1 MKLKSLYTTQKMDT
15 RLKRQ
20 HREWEK
26 FLASYTFEKG
36 LVARIYME
44 F

>member
-1 MKLKSLYTTQKMDT
+1 MDT